1 MNQSVPSPRSGGRSE
16 HHRRAPQSCF
26 AGRRDDSSGLARDI
40 RCAMPQDAHNVV
52 GGNVSP
58 VVASRR
64 VPVTTAQSV
73 IVRSSLRDQVLVVL
87 RQRLVSGQFE
97 PGEIYSAQAVAA
109 ELGVSGSPVRE
120 AMLTLV
126 NQGLMIPIRNRGFK
140 IVEMSNKDRVDVFEM
155 RLWLEVPA
163 MTKLASQPD
172 RVRPHESALR
182 EISATVVKAARVGDL
197 AKFLDSDR
205 EFHLGLTEVLES
217 TLLTAMIG
225 DLRDRTRLFGLN
237 KLVEQGTL
245 ASSAEEHIHILDAIV
260 AGSISTTEQLMTA
273 HVHHVV
279 SDWAGS

>member
-1 MNQSVPSPRSGGRSE
+1 MTS
-16 HHRRAPQSCF
+16 
-26 AGRRDDSSGLARDI
+26 
-40 RCAMPQDAHNVV
+40 
-52 GGNVSP
+52 
-58 VVASRR
+58 
-64 VPVTTAQSV
+64 AQSV

-87 RQRLVSGQFE
+87 RQRLVSGHLK

-126 NQGLMIPIRNRGFK
+126 NQGLMVPIRNRGFK
-140 IVEMSNKDRVDVFEM
+140 TVEMSDKDRVDVFEM

-182 EISATVVKAARVGDL
+182 EVSAKVVEAARVGDL
-197 AKFLDSDR
+197 VQFLDSDR
-205 EFHLGLTEVLES
+205 EFHLGLTELLES
-217 TLLTAMIG
+217 PLLTTTVG
-225 DLRDRTRLFGLN
+225 DLRDRTRLFGLD

-245 ASSAEEHIHILDAIV
+245 AASAEEHIHILNAIV
-260 AGSISTTEQLMTA
+260 GGSVEETERLMTA
-273 HVHHVV
+273 HIHHVV